1 MRTTTIAMEQTR
13 EKIVKIAA
21 DDHRLVMVP
30 LLKSFMRVCVSFSV
44 LCFFFFFFFLKV
56 FHIVTFLPVYDLMFR
71 HTIPLL

>member
-1 MRTTTIAMEQTR
+1 MRTTTIAMGQTR

-44 LCFFFFFFFLKV
+44 LFFFFFLKV

-71 HTIPLL
+71 YTIPLL